1 LSKIV
6 NGGKSDKHIIK
17 PYRFKSLED
26 TQNEEFVPFSKI
38 DDPQPNQQHETVEES
53 QSVQTEHNHTE
64 HNPKVV
70 ESLLEKIEELSNKF
84 VKAQMD
90 FEKSIQECHQKAAE
104 EAKKSYEEGYQKGL
118 SEAEAKCRQELEET
132 KKLYEDSIKKL
143 DEISAVFDKKL
154 EAVEKELI
162 SVALD
167 IAKEVIQT
175 EISENSKQIALNL
188 AKSLME
194 DLKNATKVTIKV
206 NPQDAKYLKDNLKGI
221 EVVEDEAVKPGGIV
235 IMSDVGNI
243 DGEIEERYKAVKE
256 AVGKR

>member
-17 PYRFKSLED
+17 PYSFKSLDEVKED
-26 TQNEEFVPFSKI
+26 FVPFSET
-38 DDPQPNQQHETVEES
+38 DNELREDENVSQETVGTKNES
-53 QSVQTEHNHTE
+53 
-64 HNPKVV
+64 NPEVV
-70 ESLLEKIEELSNKF
+70 ESLLQKIEELSNKF
-84 VKAQMD
+84 VKSQMD
-90 FEKSIQECHQKAAE
+90 FEKSIKECHQKAAE
-104 EAKKSYEEGYQKGL
+104 EAKKAYEEGYQKGL
-118 SEAEAKCRQELEET
+118 KEAEGRCQRELEET

-162 SVALD
+162 AVALD
-167 IAKEVIQT
+167 IAKEVIQS

-188 AKSLME
+188 AKSLMQ

-206 NPQDAKYLKDNLKGI
+206 NPNDAKYVKENLKDI
-221 EVVEDEAVKPGGIV
+221 EVIEDEAVKPGGIV

-243 DGEIEERYKAVKE
+243 DAQIQERFKAVKE
-256 AVGKR
+256 AVKR

>member
-1 LSKIV
+1 MSKIV

-17 PYRFKSLED
+17 PYKFKSLEEINNN
-26 TQNEEFVPFSKI
+26 QEEFVVFS
-38 DDPQPNQQHETVEES
+38 QSNEES
-53 QSVQTEHNHTE
+53 QENISQSATHDESSNTD
-64 HNPKVV
+64 PKII

-90 FEKSIQECHQKAAE
+90 FEKSINECHQKAAE
-104 EAKKSYEEGYQKGL
+104 EAKKSFEEGYQKG
-118 SEAEAKCRQELEET
+118 SNEAKAKCEEELSET
-132 KKLYEDSIKKL
+132 KKLYQDSIKKL
-143 DEISAVFDKKL
+143 DEINAVFEKKL
-154 EAVEKELI
+154 EAIEKELI
-162 SVALD
+162 AVALD
-167 IAKEVIQT
+167 IAKEVIQS

-206 NPQDAKYLKDNLKGI
+206 NPKDAEYLKENLKGI
-221 EVVEDEAVKPGGIV
+221 EVIEDEAIKPGGIV

-256 AVGKR
+256 AVGRR

>member
-17 PYRFKSLED
+17 PYKFKALED
-26 TQNEEFVPFSKI
+26 SGKKEDEFVSFSS
-38 DDPQPNQQHETVEES
+38 QPKEEIQEPNVQEEAPVEENNR
-53 QSVQTEHNHTE
+53 VI
-64 HNPKVV
+64 

-90 FEKSIQECHQKAAE
+90 FEKGLEECHKKANE
-104 EAKKSYEEGYQKGL
+104 EVKKAYEEGYQKGL
-118 SEAEAKCRQELEET
+118 NEAKAKCEQELSET

-143 DEISAVFDKKL
+143 DEINQIFEKKL
-154 EAVEKELI
+154 EAIEKELI
-162 SVALD
+162 AVALD
-167 IAKEVIQT
+167 IAKEVIQS

-206 NPQDAKYLKDNLKGI
+206 NPKDAAFLKDNLKGV
-221 EVVEDEAVKPGGIV
+221 EVVEDEAIKPGGIV

-243 DGEIEERYKAVKE
+243 DGQIEERYKAVKE
-256 AVGKR
+256 AVGRR